1 MIENVANGIKYKL
14 DENANLYFEMESLA
28 INAGITTVV
37 DGKTYLRMKRINHII
52 SNIFA
57 TSGKNFGVIY
67 PLHKH
72 DYIPETLAYVFL
84 MRLDSKKASDFQI
97 KLAEIAS
104 NIRKS
109 GIKVGSKILDADY
122 ENENK
127 DKKQTFNDAI
137 KNYGKISGKIIG
149 EANKDFVRNYDA
161 KYHTRL
167 NSRIKN
173 YAKKNNKENVSVSD
187 YIDENNLFPNAGKIL
202 NVAYYDNKLYLKIN
216 QRGEILSGLKY
227 INYLFLIGGITMN
240 IATTTI
246 IRSNPYAAIG
256 GIAVLTLISL
266 YKAGKFD
273 DLIEEVSK
281 KGIEFKDNF
290 IKYYKDKGIIIG
302 GNEKGE
308 PIFDKKKLNMYIT
321 NIERAYMFY
330 RKLKF

>member
-1 MIENVANGIKYKL
+1 M
-14 DENANLYFEMESLA
+14 
-28 INAGITTVV
+28 
-37 DGKTYLRMKRINHII
+37 
-52 SNIFA
+52 
-57 TSGKNFGVIY
+57 
-67 PLHKH
+67 
-72 DYIPETLAYVFL
+72 
-84 MRLDSKKASDFQI
+84 
-97 KLAEIAS
+97 
-104 NIRKS
+104 
-109 GIKVGSKILDADY
+109 
-122 ENENK
+122 
-127 DKKQTFNDAI
+127 
-137 KNYGKISGKIIG
+137 
-149 EANKDFVRNYDA
+149 
-161 KYHTRL
+161 
-167 NSRIKN
+167 
-173 YAKKNNKENVSVSD
+173 SVSD

-302 GNEKGE
+302 ENEKGE
-308 PIFDKKKLNMYIT
+308 PIFDKKKLTDEINMYIT

>member
-1 MIENVANGIKYKL
+1 MNSIVSTSGHT
-14 DENANLYFEMESLA
+14 F
-28 INAGITTVV
+28 GIT
-37 DGKTYLRMKRINHII
+37 L
-52 SNIFA
+52 
-57 TSGKNFGVIY
+57 
-67 PLHKH
+67 PLHKG
-72 DYIPETLAYVFL
+72 DYIPETLAYVFI
-84 MRLDSKKASDFQI
+84 MRLDSKKASEFQI
-97 KLAEIAS
+97 KLTEIAS

-109 GIKVGSKILDADY
+109 GIKVGNEILDTDY
-122 ENENK
+122 ENTSK
-127 DKKQTFNDAI
+127 SKKQCFNDAI

-302 GNEKGE
+302 ENEKGE
-308 PIFDKKKLNMYIT
+308 PIFDKKKLTDEINMYIT

>member
-1 MIENVANGIKYKL
+1 MNSIVSTSGHT
-14 DENANLYFEMESLA
+14 F
-28 INAGITTVV
+28 GIT
-37 DGKTYLRMKRINHII
+37 L
-52 SNIFA
+52 
-57 TSGKNFGVIY
+57 
-67 PLHKH
+67 PLHKG

-84 MRLDSKKASDFQI
+84 MHLDSKKASEFQ
-97 KLAEIAS
+97 
-104 NIRKS
+104 
-109 GIKVGSKILDADY
+109 
-122 ENENK
+122 
-127 DKKQTFNDAI
+127 
-137 KNYGKISGKIIG
+137 
-149 EANKDFVRNYDA
+149 
-161 KYHTRL
+161 
-167 NSRIKN
+167 IKN

-227 INYLFLIGGITMN
+227 INYLFLIGGIIMN

-302 GNEKGE
+302 ENEKGE
-308 PIFDKKKLNMYIT
+308 PIFDKKKLTDEINMYIT